1 MPEVKLVWPCAR
13 TPDMTMAKLLTLV
26 NEVVTLESSEWGLE
40 DYAVE
45 LSDGKGGSYE
55 CLHFQLVSQ
64 TLKDD
69 DEVMYVV
76 ADSFTTLVMN

>member
-1 MPEVKLVWPCAR
+1 
-13 TPDMTMAKLLTLV
+13 MTMAKLLTLV
-26 NEVVTLESSEWGLE
+26 NEVVPLESSEWGLE

-45 LSDGKGGSYE
+45 LSDGQGGSYE

-69 DEVMYVV
+69 DEVMYVFLGSITILSMNQ
-76 ADSFTTLVMN
+76 ADLTCIVSALF